1 MKKLIQ
7 TKQTLIFHARV
18 NITGKMSSSSVNK
31 DKQNKENT
39 KKIIQE
45 PPAVI
50 GIIQFLQLT
59 EHTINK

>member
-1 MKKLIQ
+1 MKELIQ
-7 TKQTLIFHARV
+7 TRQALIFHAMV

-45 PPAVI
+45 SPAVT
-50 GIIQFLQLT
+50 GTIQYL
-59 EHTINK
+59 